1 MLNTDPKQVYD
12 RLVISVRN
20 FFREAGRERAV
31 VGLSGGI
38 DSAVVLAI
46 AVEALGKENVH
57 AILMPSPYSTLH
69 SVTDAVELAD
79 NLEVKYSVVPIEGV
93 FNKFSKEFESLFGE
107 EVNRLTRENLQ
118 ARIRGVVL
126 MAWSNQNGSLL
137 LNTSNKSEIAM
148 GYGTLY
154 GDLTGA
160 LMVLADIY
168 KLQVYSVA
176 RYINRN
182 GIVIPDS
189 IITKAPSAELSHDQK
204 DSDSLPEYSVLDP
217 VLHSLIEEKRSPA
230 ELISSGADISLV
242 NRIVHLMNVS
252 KFKGHQLP
260 QMIQVG
266 DSPLLSIEKC
276 LFYELNK

>member
-1 MLNTDPKQVYD
+1 MLNSDPKLIYD
-12 RLVISVRN
+12 RLVISVRR
-20 FFREAGRERAV
+20 FFRDAGRERAV
-31 VGLSGGI
+31 IGLSGGI

-46 AVEALGKENVH
+46 AAHALGKDNVQ
-57 AILMPSPYSTLH
+57 AILMPSPFSTLH

-79 NLEVKYSVVPIEGV
+79 NLGVKYSVFPIEGV
-93 FNKFSKEFESLFGE
+93 YNKFFKEFEELFGE
-107 EVNRLTRENLQ
+107 DVKKLTRENLQ

-126 MAWSNQNGSLL
+126 MGWSNQNGSLL

-176 RYINRN
+176 KYINRDET
-182 GIVIPDS
+182 IIPES

-217 VLHSLIEEKRSPA
+217 VLWSLIEEKRTPA
-230 ELISSGADISLV
+230 DLISAGTDISLV
-242 NRIVHLMNVS
+242 NRIIHLMNIS

-266 DSPLLSIEKC
+266 NSPLLPAEKC
-276 LFYELNK
+276 LFYDLD

>member
-1 MLNTDPKQVYD
+1 MLNSDPKLIYD
-12 RLVISVRN
+12 RLVISVRR
-20 FFREAGRERAV
+20 FFRDAGRERAV
-31 VGLSGGI
+31 IGLSGGI

-46 AVEALGKENVH
+46 AAQALGKENVQ
-57 AILMPSPYSTLH
+57 AILMPSPFSTLH

-79 NLEVKYSVVPIEGV
+79 NLGVKYSVFPIEGV
-93 FNKFSKEFESLFGE
+93 YNKFFKEFEELFGE
-107 EVNRLTRENLQ
+107 EVKKLTRENLQ

-176 RYINRN
+176 KYINRDET
-182 GIVIPDS
+182 IIPDS

-217 VLHSLIEEKRSPA
+217 VLWSLIEEKRTPA
-230 ELISSGADISLV
+230 DLISAGTDISLV

-266 DSPLLSIEKC
+266 NSPLLPAEKC
-276 LFYELNK
+276 LFYDLD

>member
-1 MLNTDPKQVYD
+1 MLNSDPKLIYD
-12 RLVISVRN
+12 RLVISVRR
-20 FFREAGRERAV
+20 FFRDAGRERAV
-31 VGLSGGI
+31 IGLSGGI

-46 AVEALGKENVH
+46 AASALGKENVQ
-57 AILMPSPYSTLH
+57 AILMPSPFSTMH

-79 NLEVKYSVVPIEGV
+79 NLGVKYSVFPIEGV
-93 FNKFSKEFESLFGE
+93 YNRFYKEFEELFGE
-107 EVNRLTRENLQ
+107 EVKKLTRENLQ

-176 RYINRN
+176 NYINREET
-182 GIVIPDS
+182 IIPDS
-189 IITKAPSAELSHDQK
+189 IITKAPSAELSHEQK
-204 DSDSLPEYSVLDP
+204 DSDSIPEYSVLDP
-217 VLHSLIEEKRSPA
+217 VLWSLIEEKRTPA
-230 ELISSGADISLV
+230 DLISAGTDISLM

-266 DSPLLSIEKC
+266 NSPLLPAEKC
-276 LFYELNK
+276 LFYDLD

>member
-1 MLNTDPKQVYD
+1 MLNSDPKLIYD
-12 RLVISVRN
+12 RLVISVRR
-20 FFREAGRERAV
+20 FFRDAGRERAV
-31 VGLSGGI
+31 IGLSGGI

-46 AVEALGKENVH
+46 AAHALGKENVQ
-57 AILMPSPYSTLH
+57 AILMPSPFSTLH

-79 NLEVKYSVVPIEGV
+79 NLGVKYSVFPIEGV
-93 FNKFSKEFESLFGE
+93 YNKFFKEFEELFGE
-107 EVNRLTRENLQ
+107 DVKKLTRENLQ

-126 MAWSNQNGSLL
+126 MGWSNQNGSLL

-176 RYINRN
+176 KYINREET
-182 GIVIPDS
+182 IIPES

-217 VLHSLIEEKRSPA
+217 VLWSLIEEKRTPA
-230 ELISSGADISLV
+230 DLISAGTDISLV
-242 NRIVHLMNVS
+242 NRIIHLMNIS

-266 DSPLLSIEKC
+266 NSPLLPAEKC
-276 LFYELNK
+276 LFYDLD

>member
-1 MLNTDPKQVYD
+1 MLNSDPKLIYD
-12 RLVISVRN
+12 RLVISVRR
-20 FFREAGRERAV
+20 FFRDAGRERAV
-31 VGLSGGI
+31 IGLSGGI

-46 AVEALGKENVH
+46 AAQALGKENVQ
-57 AILMPSPYSTLH
+57 AILMPSPFSTLH
-69 SVTDAVELAD
+69 SVNDAVELAD
-79 NLEVKYSVVPIEGV
+79 NLGVKYSVVPIEGV
-93 FNKFSKEFESLFGE
+93 YNKFYKEFEELFGE
-107 EVNRLTRENLQ
+107 EVKKLTRENLQ

-176 RYINRN
+176 KYINREET
-182 GIVIPDS
+182 IIPDS

-204 DSDSLPEYSVLDP
+204 DSDSIPEYTVLDP
-217 VLHSLIEEKRSPA
+217 VLWSLIEEKRTPA
-230 ELISSGADISLV
+230 DLISAGTDISLV

-266 DSPLLSIEKC
+266 NSPLLPAEKC
-276 LFYELNK
+276 LFYDLD